1 MDESFSISLQACIDE
16 GEKLF
21 IDNELFFGHGTDN
34 AADEALWLAFYQLGL
49 TWDCDQEVLNK
60 PLLLMDYVAIKKLY
74 ERRVKERIPA
84 AYITGEAWFA
94 GLPFKVN
101 EHVLVPRSPIAECI
115 YAEFNPWFV
124 SSAKKPKVLDLCTG
138 SGCIGIA
145 TAFYLSD
152 SHVVLSD
159 ISAEAIDVAKQ
170 NITRH
175 SLDGRVTAVQSD
187 LFDQLNGQVFDLII
201 CNPPYVDAEDFC
213 SMPEEFKA
221 EPEIALTSGQDGLDF
236 TRRLLN
242 QAANYLDPE
251 GLLIVEVGNSWVHLE
266 KAYPDVPFL
275 WLDFEQGG
283 HGVFA
288 MTYQDLTQ
296 YFST

>member
-201 CNPPYVDAEDFC
+201 CNPPYVDAEDFS